1 MIMIRLNHYE
11 SILSNRLASTLM
23 AALAAILLAA
33 PAGANDLLECEDGA
47 YFSGHAYLC
56 DYVVGASEVLE
67 GKPVLT
73 KITGAQE
80 FWWLETD
87 YDCTTGLETLTWDML
102 LNEAGKGEL
111 WGEAVLEP
119 ATAEPDSTF
128 TESIYVKGGKTVKSG
143 SYTGT
148 GDFEGY
154 VIDYQIT
161 RSKYVP
167 TVSPCDDQDPP
178 LHILDFSGYV
188 YITE

>member
-1 MIMIRLNHYE
+1 
-11 SILSNRLASTLM
+11 
-23 AALAAILLAA
+23 
-33 PAGANDLLECEDGA
+33 
-47 YFSGHAYLC
+47 
-56 DYVVGASEVLE
+56 
-67 GKPVLT
+67 
-73 KITGAQE
+73 
-80 FWWLETD
+80 
-87 YDCTTGLETLTWDML
+87 ML
-102 LNEAGKGEL
+102 LNKAGKGEL

-119 ATAEPDSTF
+119 ATTELGTF

-167 TVSPCDDQDPP
+167 TVSPCDDEDPP

-188 YITE
+188 YITD